1 MDRFNTEP
9 ALIHDWMKG
18 KAHLFVIVFAY
29 NSGMD
34 PAYGHREA
42 HGLAGPDLKA
52 AQQAAENLLSRPW
65 ETISAEFCKIY
76 QACPEDFGTLIADY
90 NRQGFPKGPNADDLA
105 AALLSREDHGGRS
118 RFDALRPVKVVSRI
132 PDRDSM
138 PEDLFRKELLYRI
151 HGIVEDI
158 GASVLRPKGGEWKKH
173 LQLDALPLEFFQ
185 ERSIFT
191 GVLFRHFENEENKG
205 ACTAVNGIP
214 TEGYNTQVVLDF
226 LEGLDKVHKLVFA
239 GNIRRDSVGMLTLL
253 TPCADP
259 DAAVGGKARVE
270 RPLRRYRVVLH
281 YEVAYVAEVEATTQ
295 DEAID
300 LVREKAKKAPS
311 EDFEWLQETEAEAG
325 PTRSS
330 TTP

>member
-1 MDRFNTEP
+1 MDRFNTDP
-9 ALIHDWMKG
+9 ALIRDWMKG
-18 KAHLFVIVFAY
+18 KAPLFVIVFAY
-29 NSGMD
+29 NSEMD

-52 AQQAAENLLSRPW
+52 AQQAAESLLSRPW
-65 ETISAEFCKIY
+65 ETVSAEFCKIY
-76 QACPEDFGTLIADY
+76 QACPDDFAPLIAEY
-90 NRQGFPKGPNADDLA
+90 NRLDFPEGPGADDLA
-105 AALLSREDHGGRS
+105 AALLSREDVNGRS

-158 GASVLRPKGGEWKKH
+158 GASVLRSKGGGWKK
-173 LQLDALPLEFFQ
+173 LLMIDTLPFDF
-185 ERSIFT
+185 FT

-205 ACTAVNGIP
+205 ACTAMNGIP
-214 TEGYNTQVVLDF
+214 TESYNTQVVLDF
-226 LEGLDKVHKLVFA
+226 LQGLDKIHKLVFA

-300 LVREKAKKAPS
+300 LVREKAKEAPS
-311 EDFEWLQETEAEAG
+311 EDFEWLQETEAKASEKDG
-325 PTRSS
+325 ETK
-330 TTP
+330 

>member
-1 MDRFNTEP
+1 MDRFNTDP
-9 ALIHDWMKG
+9 ALIRDWMKG
-18 KAHLFVIVFAY
+18 KAPLFVIVFTY
-29 NSGMD
+29 NSEMD

-52 AQQAAENLLSRPW
+52 AQQAAESLLSRPW
-65 ETISAEFCKIY
+65 ETVSAEFCKIY
-76 QACPEDFGTLIADY
+76 QACPDDFAPLIAEY
-90 NRQGFPKGPNADDLA
+90 NRQGFPEGPGADDLA
-105 AALLSREDHGGRS
+105 AALLSREDVNGRS

-158 GASVLRPKGGEWKKH
+158 GASVLRSKGGGWKK
-173 LQLDALPLEFFQ
+173 LLMLDTLPFDF
-185 ERSIFT
+185 FT

-205 ACTAVNGIP
+205 ACTAMNGIP
-214 TEGYNTQVVLDF
+214 TESYNTQVVLDF
-226 LEGLDKVHKLVFA
+226 LQGLDKIHKLVFA

-311 EDFEWLQETEAEAG
+311 EDFEWLQETEAEASEKDG
-325 PTRSS
+325 ETK
-330 TTP
+330 

>member
-1 MDRFNTEP
+1 MDRFNTDP
-9 ALIHDWMKG
+9 ALIRDWMKG
-18 KAHLFVIVFAY
+18 KAPLFVIVFTY
-29 NSGMD
+29 NSEMD

-52 AQQAAENLLSRPW
+52 AQQAAESLLSRPW
-65 ETISAEFCKIY
+65 ETVSAEFCKIY
-76 QACPEDFGTLIADY
+76 QACPDDFAPLIAEY
-90 NRQGFPKGPNADDLA
+90 NRQGFPEGPGADDLA
-105 AALLSREDHGGRS
+105 AALLSREDVNGRS

-158 GASVLRPKGGEWKKH
+158 GASVLRSKGGGWKKLLMLDT
-173 LQLDALPLEFFQ
+173 LQFDF
-185 ERSIFT
+185 FT

-205 ACTAVNGIP
+205 ACTAMNGIP
-214 TEGYNTQVVLDF
+214 TESYNTQVVLDF
-226 LEGLDKVHKLVFA
+226 LQGLDKIHKLVFA

-259 DAAVGGKARVE
+259 DAAVGGKAKVE

-311 EDFEWLQETEAEAG
+311 EDFEWLQETEAEASEKDG
-325 PTRSS
+325 ETK
-330 TTP
+330 